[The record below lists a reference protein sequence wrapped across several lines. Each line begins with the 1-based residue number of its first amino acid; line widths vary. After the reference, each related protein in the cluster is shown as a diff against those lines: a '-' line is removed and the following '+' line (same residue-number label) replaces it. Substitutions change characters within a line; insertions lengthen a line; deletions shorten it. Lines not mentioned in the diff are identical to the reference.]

1 MSSNAT
7 RRRQSSTA
15 IPVNRNTALDGLR
28 GFGALIVLFWHTA
41 VVFFPTAAFGSQLPQ
56 TKSWQ
61 LYFYNSPFWL
71 LISGSF
77 AVNLFFVLSGYILT
91 FKYFRAPD
99 LQAMVRRILGRW
111 PRLLIPAGVST
122 ICYFLVAQVYPRYCD
137 TQFLPALRVT
147 GSHSLLPAGICL
159 SSESNLAGLLDN
171 LFWRPWFLVPDFSLL
186 YNDVLWTMY
195 VELSGSFIAM
205 FVAII
210 TATMAS
216 RRVGVVSILLVA
228 LVVLFA
234 FSPGYGIYFSMFLTG
249 TAVAFIDSWSPS
261 FQGFSYLARPVIFAF
276 AIFLGG
282 YNGSGFSS
290 IFTLF
295 RPETVYIPGA
305 ILITGFGA
313 FLFFLSV
320 LKSHKIGYLFALHPM
335 LFLGRISFS
344 LYLMHSL
351 VISYVGIILFNALPF
366 TLSLEFRSFAA
377 AIASVF
383 GSIAVAALMTK
394 LVDEPS
400 VLLARRL
407 SSGLVPIRKIDG

>member
-1 MSSNAT
+1 MSA
-7 RRRQSSTA
+7 A
-15 IPVNRNTALDGLR
+15 IPVNRNIALDGLR

-56 TKSWQ
+56 SRSWQ
-61 LYFYNSPFWL
+61 LFFYNSPFWL

-77 AVNLFFVLSGYILT
+77 AVNLFFVLSGYVLT

-147 GSHSLLPAGICL
+147 GSYSLLPAGICL
-159 SSESNLAGLLDN
+159 SSESSLAGLLDN

-205 FVAII
+205 FVAIT

-216 RRVGVVSILLVA
+216 RRVGVVSILVVA

-234 FSPGYGIYFSMFLTG
+234 FPPGYGIYFSMFLAG
-249 TAVAFIDSWSPS
+249 TAVAFIDSWFPF
-261 FQGFSYLARPVIFAF
+261 FQGFGYLVGPTIFAF

-295 RPETVYIPGA
+295 RPETVYFSGA

-313 FLFFLSV
+313 FLFFFSV
-320 LKSHKIGYLFALHPM
+320 LKSNKIGYLFALPPL

-351 VISYVGIILFNALPF
+351 VITHVGIILFNALRF
-366 TLSLEFRSFAA
+366 TRSLELRSLAA
-377 AIASVF
+377 AIVSVF
-383 GSIAVAALMTK
+383 VSIAVAALMTK

-407 SSGLVPIRKIDG
+407 SSGLVPIRKING